1 MAYKKDNNSAK
12 EQEKTQAA
20 LKAAKE
26 FIYDDFV
33 LGIGTGNTV
42 KYFIRAIS
50 ELIEKNSLDII
61 LVPSSLDTQLELTKA
76 GLSYSSLLEFPELDV
91 YVDSADIVTK
101 DYVLVKGGGA
111 ALTKEKTMAKAAKEF
126 IVIVDDSKYP
136 RDLLSHPVP
145 VELLPFAINTIVQPI
160 FNLGGE
166 FELRYG
172 KGKIGPI
179 ITDNGNCIG
188 DISFSNLYNPAEM
201 EVALNNI
208 PGIIENGLFVSYA
221 HRIII
226 GHKDDAEIID
236 LM

>member
-1 MAYKKDNNSAK
+1 MANKKKNNSTK
-12 EQEKTQAA
+12 EQEKIQAA
-20 LKAAKE
+20 LKTANE

-33 LGIGTGNTV
+33 LGIGTGSTV
-42 KYFIRAIS
+42 RYFIKAIS

-61 LVPSSLDTQLELTKA
+61 IVPSSLETQLELTRA

-91 YVDSADIVTK
+91 YVDSADIITK
-101 DYVLVKGGGA
+101 DHVLVKGGGA
-111 ALTKEKTMAKAAKEF
+111 ALTKEKIMAKAAKEF

-145 VELLPFAINTIVQPI
+145 IELLSYAINTIIQPI

-188 DISFSNLYNPAEM
+188 DVSFNKLYNPAEM
-201 EVALNNI
+201 EKALNNI

-226 GHKDDAEIID
+226 GHKDKVETID
-236 LM
+236 LI

>member
-1 MAYKKDNNSAK
+1 MMFNNSKK

-20 LKAAKE
+20 LKVANE

-33 LGIGTGNTV
+33 LGIGTGSTV
-42 KYFIRAIS
+42 KYFIKAIS
-50 ELIEKNSLDII
+50 ELIEKNKLDII
-61 LVPSSLDTQLELTKA
+61 LIPSSLETQLELTRA

-91 YVDSADIVTK
+91 YVDSADIITK
-101 DYVLVKGGGA
+101 DYVLIKGGGA
-111 ALTKEKTMAKAAKEF
+111 ALTKEKIMAKAAKEF
-126 IVIVDDSKYP
+126 IVIADDSKYP

-166 FELRYG
+166 FKLRYG
-172 KGKIGPI
+172 SGKIGPI

-188 DISFSNLYNPAEM
+188 DISFNKLYDPAEM
-201 EVALNNI
+201 EMSLNNI
-208 PGIIENGLFVSYA
+208 PGIIENGIFTSYA

-226 GHKDDAEIID
+226 GYKDKAETID

>member
-1 MAYKKDNNSAK
+1 MANKRHNNSAR
-12 EQEKTQAA
+12 EQEKSHVA

-33 LGIGTGNTV
+33 LGIGTGSTV
-42 KYFIRAIS
+42 KYFIKAIT
-50 ELIEKNSLDII
+50 ELIEKNGLDII

-91 YVDSADIVTK
+91 YVDSADIITK
-101 DYVLVKGGGA
+101 DHVLVKGGGA
-111 ALTKEKTMAKAAKEF
+111 ALTKEKIMAKAAKEF

-136 RDLLSHPVP
+136 RDLLSQPVP

-172 KGKIGPI
+172 EGKIGPI

-188 DISFSNLYNPAEM
+188 DISFRNPYDPAEM
-201 EVALNNI
+201 EKTLNNI

-221 HRIII
+221 HRIIV
-226 GHKDDAEIID
+226 GRKDDVEIID
-236 LM
+236 LK

>member
-1 MAYKKDNNSAK
+1 MTNKKMNNSTK

-20 LKAAKE
+20 LKAANE
-26 FIYDDFV
+26 FIYDNFV
-33 LGIGTGNTV
+33 LGIGTGSTV
-42 KYFIRAIS
+42 KYFIKAIA
-50 ELIEKNSLDII
+50 ELIEKNNLEII
-61 LVPSSLDTQLELTKA
+61 LVPSSLETQLELSRA
-76 GLSYSSLLEFPELDV
+76 GLFCSSLLEFPELDV
-91 YVDSADIVTK
+91 YVDSADIITE
-101 DYVLVKGGGA
+101 DYILIKGGGA
-111 ALTKEKTMAKAAKEF
+111 ALTKEKIMAKAAKEF

-172 KGKIGPI
+172 KGKAGPI

-188 DISFSNLYNPAEM
+188 DISFSELYDPTKM
-201 EVALNNI
+201 EKALNNI

-226 GHKDDAEIID
+226 GNKNEAETID

>member
-1 MAYKKDNNSAK
+1 MANERDNNSTK

-20 LKAAKE
+20 LKVAKE

-33 LGIGTGNTV
+33 LGIGTGSTV
-42 KYFIRAIS
+42 KFFIKAIA
-50 ELIEKNSLDII
+50 ELIEKNGLDII
-61 LVPSSLDTQLELTKA
+61 LVPSSLDTQLELAKV
-76 GLSYSSLLEFPELDV
+76 GLSYSSLLEFPDLDV
-91 YVDSADIVTK
+91 YVDSADIITK
-101 DYVLVKGGGA
+101 DHVLIKGGGA
-111 ALTKEKTMAKAAKEF
+111 ALTKEKIMAKAAKEF

-136 RDLLSHPVP
+136 RNLLSHPVP
-145 VELLPFAINTIVQPI
+145 VELLPSAINTIIQPI

-188 DISFSNLYNPAEM
+188 DISFSALYDPTEM
-201 EVALNNI
+201 EKVLNII

-226 GHKDDAEIID
+226 GRKDDVEIID

>member
-1 MAYKKDNNSAK
+1 
-12 EQEKTQAA
+12 
-20 LKAAKE
+20 
-26 FIYDDFV
+26 
-33 LGIGTGNTV
+33 
-42 KYFIRAIS
+42 
-50 ELIEKNSLDII
+50 
-61 LVPSSLDTQLELTKA
+61 
-76 GLSYSSLLEFPELDV
+76 LEFPELDV
-91 YVDSADIVTK
+91 YVDSADIITK
-101 DYVLVKGGGA
+101 DHVLIKGGGA
-111 ALTKEKTMAKAAKEF
+111 ALTKEKIMAKAAKEF

-145 VELLPFAINTIVQPI
+145 VELLPVAVNTIVQPI

-188 DISFSNLYNPAEM
+188 DISFSDHYDPAEI
-201 EVALNNI
+201 EKALNNI

-226 GHKDDAEIID
+226 GHKDDVEIID
-236 LM
+236 II